1 MADDEVTKKTGIYT
15 YVLDRDE
22 RHLSLRTFDDKQK
35 RTAYQKQ
42 KGVCP
47 KCKQHFELK
56 EMEGDHIVPWSKGV
70 KTILNN
76 LQMLCKKCNGIKSN
90 R

>member
-35 RTAYQKQ
+35 RTAY
-42 KGVCP
+42 
-47 KCKQHFELK
+47 
-56 EMEGDHIVPWSKGV
+56 
-70 KTILNN
+70 
-76 LQMLCKKCNGIKSN
+76 
-90 R
+90 